1 MSTLHEIA
9 ANHARMAKAR
19 EQESTGLGERQPQV
33 VGNIE
38 ISSIDELQPMPMHLL
53 AGGQDSQHGVMA
65 GFAL

>member
-1 MSTLHEIA
+1 
-9 ANHARMAKAR
+9 MAKAR

>member
-9 ANHARMAKAR
+9 ANHARMAKAK
-19 EQESTGLGERQPQV
+19 EPESTGLGERQPHV

-38 ISSIDELQPMPMHLL
+38 ISSVDELQPMPMHLL
-53 AGGQDSQHGVMA
+53 AGGQDSQHGGMA